1 MKKTITAIS
10 VAALTVALATP
21 AASSDTSMRS
31 INQNITQLK
40 PKQAANQMTRL
51 RNQTRR
57 LHNQIRQLLEER
69 LVAGEPGATGA
80 VGPAGVQGPA
90 GPAGPTGPSGGVGP
104 AGPAGPTGERGPQG
118 VPGPA
123 GSNGQNGV
131 GFTPGVIFLVNGA
144 CPEGT
149 TLQGAQN
156 RWTVYANDTSGRP
169 WTTTGSSAQLF
180 LSACQV
186 N

>member
-1 MKKTITAIS
+1 M
-10 VAALTVALATP
+10 AALTVALATP
-21 AASSDTSMRS
+21 AASGDTSMRS